1 MGRVSDAKERLM
13 EAVAELIWIGSY
25 DSTTIDQICAKAGVK
40 KGSFYY
46 FFDCKA
52 SLAEAAVDSEWQK
65 YRANLDAIFSASVE
79 PLQRLRNFCEHAYRE
94 QVELKAEHG
103 FVLGCPL
110 CTLGAEVCT
119 QEQGLRKKVQE
130 IMAQHEK
137 YLETAI
143 RDAHAAG
150 LIHAPDPK
158 AKARMLH
165 AYHLGLM
172 TEARIA
178 NSLEPLRDTL
188 LGTFEM
194 LGVKEP
200 EPVPA

>member
-1 MGRVSDAKERLM
+1 MDAVS
-13 EAVAELIWIGSY
+13 ELFWTGSY
-25 DSTTIDQICAKAGVK
+25 DSTTIDQICEKAGVK

-52 SLAEAAVDSEWQK
+52 SLAEDALDSEWK
-65 YRANLDAIFSASVE
+65 AYRPNLDAIFSASVE
-79 PLQRLRNFCEHAYRE
+79 PLERLKNFCEHSYRE
-94 QVELKAEHG
+94 QVELKAKHG

-110 CTLGAEVCT
+110 CTLGSEIST

-130 IMAQHEK
+130 IMTQHEK

-172 TEARIA
+172 TEARITD
-178 NSLEPLRDTL
+178 SLEVLREARR
-188 LGTFEM
+188 GTFEF
-194 LGVKEP
+194 LGIREP
-200 EPVPA
+200 ELVPA